1 MNIQLKSVI
10 HDLPTNSVEATWVN
24 EIAPAYDVPE
34 STAPDT
40 TDKDG
45 NVIPGVVTPAH
56 TVPAVEVNVK
66 CHSYHETQMDW
77 LEADLGADLP
87 AHADLIALVRSK
99 IVPYVPPP
107 LAPADIVTAMDALF
121 NAVAQAKN
129 YDNRLTCALRAGYPG
144 PYQAEGM
151 AFAQWMDSCN
161 ALAYQMLTEVQV
173 GKMPMPESVDA
184 ALALL
189 DPMVWPT

>member
-1 MNIQLKSVI
+1 MNIKLKSVI

-45 NVIPGVVTPAH
+45 NVIPGRIIPAH
-56 TVPAVEVNVK
+56 TVPAEEVNVK

-77 LEADLGADLP
+77 LETDLGADLP

-107 LAPADIVTAMDALF
+107 LTPADIVTAMDALF

-144 PYQAEGM
+144 PFRDEGV
-151 AFAQWMDSCN
+151 AFATWMDGCN
-161 ALAYQMLTEVQV
+161 ALAYQMLTEVQA
-173 GKMPMPESVDA
+173 GTLTMPATTDQ

-189 DPMVWPT
+189 PEMVWPA

>member
-1 MNIQLKSVI
+1 MNIKLKSVI
-10 HDLPTNSVEATWVN
+10 HDSPTNSVEATWVN
-24 EIAPAYDVPE
+24 VLTPAYDVPE

-40 TDKDG
+40 KDKDG
-45 NVIPGVVTPAH
+45 NVVPGKVIPAH

-77 LEADLGADLP
+77 LETDLGADLP

-99 IVPYVPPP
+99 IVPCAPPP
-107 LAPADIVTAMDALF
+107 LTPADIVTAMDALF

-144 PYQAEGM
+144 PFHDEGV
-151 AFAQWMDSCN
+151 AFATWMDTQN
-161 ALAYQMLTEVQV
+161 AKAYALLAQVQART
-173 GKMPMPESVDA
+173 MPMPESVEA

-189 DPMVWPT
+189 DPMEWPA

>member
-24 EIAPAYDVPE
+24 VITPAYDVPE
-34 STAPDT
+34 SKAPDT

-45 NVIPGVVTPAH
+45 NVIPGKVTPAH

-77 LEADLGADLP
+77 LGADLGADLP
-87 AHADLIALVRSK
+87 AYADLIAQVRSK

-107 LAPADIVTAMDALF
+107 LTPADIVTAMDALF

-129 YDNRLTCALRAGYPG
+129 YDDRLTCALRAGYPG
-144 PYQAEGM
+144 PFQAEGI
-151 AFAQWMDSCN
+151 AFATWMDAQN
-161 ALAYQMLTEVQV
+161 AKAYALLAQVQA
-173 GKMPMPESVDA
+173 GTMPMPESVDA